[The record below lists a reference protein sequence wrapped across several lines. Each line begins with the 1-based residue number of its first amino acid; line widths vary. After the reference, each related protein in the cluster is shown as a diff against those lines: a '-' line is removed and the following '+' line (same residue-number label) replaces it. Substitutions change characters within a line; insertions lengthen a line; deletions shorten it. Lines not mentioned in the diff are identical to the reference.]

1 MTEEFVLIGE
11 IVNTRGCR
19 GAVRVLPL
27 TDFPE
32 RFRDLRVV
40 CLVRGDE
47 RWRLHIEQVAYHKQF
62 VVLKFR
68 EISDMSA
75 AEKLKGVLLQI
86 PRSELVPLP
95 VGHYYVFDIVG
106 ISVFTG
112 EGKCLGV
119 VRDVLRTGANDV
131 YVVQA
136 GGERPLLVPA
146 LKEVVR
152 DIDLKGGRMTVVL
165 PEGLRE

>member
-11 IVNTRGCR
+11 IVNTQGCR

-112 EGKCLGV
+112 EGECLGV

-131 YVVQA
+131 YVVQT